1 MFFTQARKKPSPKLQ
16 LKSNNVI
23 TSYYG
28 FKKVQLSAGHITQG
42 QNIFV
47 PEAWEL
53 LYLFLLS

>member
-47 PEAWEL
+47 PEA
-53 LYLFLLS
+53 